1 MSNTEKGMVTVS
13 KSFPITK
20 DALYK
25 AWIETEQLKQWWKP
39 MGKSLQ
45 TVENDVRKGGQ
56 LQYWFEDNL
65 QVSGTYKQVDAG
77 NKLVY
82 SWIWQFP
89 ETSLHNGD
97 YLLTVVFQEEG
108 QESSLS
114 VTQENIEQEHA
125 IQPHEKGWEEA
136 LDALHRY
143 LSK

>member
-1 MSNTEKGMVTVS
+1 
-13 KSFPITK
+13 
-20 DALYK
+20 
-25 AWIETEQLKQWWKP
+25 